1 MAEMSLS
8 ALGGQ
13 VNGAPQ
19 DEGQLAALARA
30 AGLDRFAANAPA
42 WWYGGQPRGPDAQG
56 NLPQVSLT
64 SDPVSMSLQNLASIP
79 QRAIEGAGQDFANRG
94 QPGYESQ
101 AAGPAFEAAMAMA
114 GRAPFSEAGS
124 VGVGG
129 GRAPIV
135 GKFGPLVIAE
145 DTGPSAAVG
154 RPRNQFTGAF
164 RREGESP
171 LPGNPYRSVN
181 TQAQPVA
188 ANSAAAVNRMQ
199 APAAADPALMQQN
212 LARMDNPMSQQM
224 QPPPAAN
231 PADVAQWRQ
240 VLMNSFG
247 MK

>member
-129 GRAPIV
+129 GR
-135 GKFGPLVIAE
+135 L
-145 DTGPSAAVG
+145 
-154 RPRNQFTGAF
+154 RNQFTGAF
-164 RREGESP
+164 RKEGETP
-171 LPGNPYRSVN
+171 LPGNAYRSVN

-188 ANSAAAVNRMQ
+188 ANSAAVVNRMQ